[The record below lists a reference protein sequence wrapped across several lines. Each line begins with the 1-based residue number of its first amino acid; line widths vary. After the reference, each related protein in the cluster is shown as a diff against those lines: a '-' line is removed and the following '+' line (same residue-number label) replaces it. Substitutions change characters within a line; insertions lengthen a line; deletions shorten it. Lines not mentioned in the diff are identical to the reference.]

1 MWRRG
6 TGLCGFKFSSD
17 PERLTSRLTA
27 RSRAQFEHFIDE
39 NAGLESLLVRFDPN
53 KVCTHPARTTN
64 CNKVAESNISVGRI
78 VKELES

>member
-6 TGLCGFKFSSD
+6 TSLCGFKFSSD
-17 PERLTSRLTA
+17 PERLTSRLAA

-53 KVCTHPARTTN
+53 KACTHPRTTD
-64 CNKVAESNISVGRI
+64 CNKVAQSDISVGRL
-78 VKELES
+78 VKELDP